1 MKLAATDEGADWLRN
16 ERIVYRSLSGAPFLP
31 RLIGWHDDGER
42 PALAIEDLSGAEW
55 PPPWTPARIDT
66 VRESLA
72 QVARTPPPA
81 ALPSASQSQFDLN
94 GWPEIAT
101 DPGPFLGLGM
111 CSAAWLERALPVLD
125 EAAKSADLG
134 GDSLLHM
141 DVRSDNLC
149 VSGDRAILIDWN
161 WACRGNAAFDL
172 AAWLPSL
179 HAEGDRRPRRS
190 CRRGEPSPRCSP
202 ATSALTRPALPFRS
216 RRTCD
221 PCSSPRRGPRCRG
234 PLAPTG
240 SRRRLQ
246 ARVDTSRGSSTQSP
260 WLLQVQAPATLARV
274 SAAPSTMPA
283 NEVMELLRSR
293 GLRMTP
299 QRRAIVFEVMRTQG
313 HIAPADV
320 ARKVQG
326 EMPGVNAST
335 VYRTLALLEEIGVLS
350 HAHLESG
357 AEYHRT
363 EEAGHVHLTCSSCG
377 AEDDLSIDEAQALQ
391 KVVERHHGFEPDLT
405 HFAISGL
412 CAACQRTR
420 VRR

>member
-1 MKLAATDEGADWLRN
+1 
-16 ERIVYRSLSGAPFLP
+16 
-31 RLIGWHDDGER
+31 
-42 PALAIEDLSGAEW
+42 
-55 PPPWTPARIDT
+55 
-66 VRESLA
+66 
-72 QVARTPPPA
+72 
-81 ALPSASQSQFDLN
+81 
-94 GWPEIAT
+94 
-101 DPGPFLGLGM
+101 
-111 CSAAWLERALPVLD
+111 
-125 EAAKSADLG
+125 
-134 GDSLLHM
+134 
-141 DVRSDNLC
+141 
-149 VSGDRAILIDWN
+149 
-161 WACRGNAAFDL
+161 
-172 AAWLPSL
+172 
-179 HAEGDRRPRRS
+179 
-190 CRRGEPSPRCSP
+190 
-202 ATSALTRPALPFRS
+202 
-216 RRTCD
+216 
-221 PCSSPRRGPRCRG
+221 
-234 PLAPTG
+234 
-240 SRRRLQ
+240 
-246 ARVDTSRGSSTQSP
+246 
-260 WLLQVQAPATLARV
+260 
-274 SAAPSTMPA
+274 MPA

-391 KVVERHHGFEPDLT
+391 KVVERHRGFEPDLT

-420 VRR
+420 ARR